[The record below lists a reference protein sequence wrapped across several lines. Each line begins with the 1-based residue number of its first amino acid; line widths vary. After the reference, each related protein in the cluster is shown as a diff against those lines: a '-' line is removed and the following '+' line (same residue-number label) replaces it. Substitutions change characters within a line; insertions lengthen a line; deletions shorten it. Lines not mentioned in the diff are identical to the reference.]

1 MHYANAI
8 LHHTNYDEI
17 IAIGVTGFKDILSDK
32 LEIESSMALSK
43 YQAMSAQAENAKHK
57 LQEKTP
63 AFTTLQNASVP
74 LRPSAP
80 KRVFFCLGM
89 LILATIVTSCRIFKT
104 ELYSTIVF
112 FSNKKTTD

>member
-1 MHYANAI
+1 MS
-8 LHHTNYDEI
+8 ER
-17 IAIGVTGFKDILSDK
+17 DK
-32 LEIESSMALSK
+32 LEVECSIALNK
-43 YQAMSAQAENAKHK
+43 YQATSAQAENARQK

-80 KRVFFCLGM
+80 KRMFFCLGM
-89 LILATIVTSCRIFKT
+89 LILATIITSCKILKT

-112 FSNKKTTD
+112 FSNKKTND